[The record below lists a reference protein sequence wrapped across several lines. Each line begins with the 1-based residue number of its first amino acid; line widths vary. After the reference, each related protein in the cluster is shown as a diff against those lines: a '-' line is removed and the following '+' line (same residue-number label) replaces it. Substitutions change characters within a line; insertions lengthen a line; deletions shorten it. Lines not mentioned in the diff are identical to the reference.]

1 VTPARCTRIQTHS
14 GGTFDLLNPDPAD
27 VRTEDI
33 AHALSQIARYT
44 GHTDTPYSVA
54 THSVHVSQI
63 VRPGLASL
71 ALLHDAAEAYL
82 GDWSTILKIA
92 TDLECQRAG
101 ARCYEYSIVDNPMR
115 SISARVQD
123 AILTAYGWDILPGF
137 GDVAEHESEV
147 KFADR
152 AALTIEHRAL
162 MPAVPAGSDL
172 HWPFI
177 EGTEWGRV
185 PSAARLVPLPQFGR
199 HAKALFLD
207 RARELGLRAVGD
219 P

>member
-1 VTPARCTRIQTHS
+1 VTDPRTRIQTHS

-63 VRPGLASL
+63 VRSGLASL

-92 TDLECQRAG
+92 VDLECQRAG
-101 ARCYEYSIVDNPMR
+101 ARCYEYSVVDNPLR
-115 SISARVQD
+115 TIATRVQQ
-123 AILTAYGWDILPGF
+123 AILIAYGFELGEHA
-137 GDVAEHESEV
+137 DVADHGDI

-185 PSAARLVPLPQFGR
+185 PSAARLVPLPSFGR

>member
-1 VTPARCTRIQTHS
+1 MTDPRTRIQTHS

-92 TDLECQRAG
+92 VDLECREAC
-101 ARCYEYSIVDNPMR
+101 ARCDEYSIVDNPMR
-115 SISARVQD
+115 SIARRVQR
-123 AILTAYGWDILPGF
+123 AILTAYGFNETIDYEDIGEGEL
-137 GDVAEHESEV
+137 EI

-152 AALTIEHRAL
+152 AALTIEHRAF
-162 MPAVPAGSDL
+162 MPSVPAGSDL

-177 EGTEWGRV
+177 EGTEWDRV
-185 PSAARLVPLPQFGR
+185 PSAARLVPLPSFGR

>member
-1 VTPARCTRIQTHS
+1 VTDPRTRIQTHS

-92 TDLECQRAG
+92 VDAWCVATL
-101 ARCYEYSIVDNPMR
+101 DNPIPNPLR
-115 SISARVQD
+115 AIAQRVQD
-123 AILTAYGWDILPGF
+123 AILTAYGFEPGELE
-137 GDVAEHESEV
+137 DVADHDGI

-152 AALTIEHRAL
+152 AALTIEHAAL
-162 MPAVPAGSDL
+162 MPFVPAGSDL

-177 EGTEWGRV
+177 EGTDWDRV

-207 RARELGLRAVGD
+207 RAHELGLRAVGD

>member
-1 VTPARCTRIQTHS
+1 
-14 GGTFDLLNPDPAD
+14 LNPDPAD

-33 AHALSQIARYT
+33 AHALSQISRYT

-92 TDLECQRAG
+92 VDLECERG
-101 ARCYEYSIVDNPMR
+101 CERCGEFSIVCNPMR
-115 SISARVQD
+115 TISARVQR
-123 AILTAYGWDILPGF
+123 AIMTAYGLDPGDHE
-137 GDVAEHESEV
+137 DVAEDDV

-152 AALTIEHRAL
+152 AALTIEHAAL
-162 MPAVPAGSDL
+162 MPFVPAGSDL

-177 EGTEWGRV
+177 EGEDWARV
-185 PSAARLVPLPQFGR
+185 PPHARLVPQTPTGWRDKHFGR
-199 HAKALFLD
+199 GAKALFLD
-207 RARELGLRAVGD
+207 RAHTLGLRAVGD